1 MLGKSN
7 LRKVNFDLYPL
18 ANEQLFTELTS
29 EEASLIKG
37 GSVIEFTQIALLE
50 SQATNLCLYVNG
62 QEVWSAPIAGE
73 EVLRIDEGVNY
84 LGSAVAELYENC
96 GEQERGNL
104 VGYFDVPAAAVVSDT
119 KYLKGSES
127 EYLMNYRVF

>member
-1 MLGKSN
+1 MLAKSN
-7 LRKVNFDLYPL
+7 LRRVNFDHYPL
-18 ANEQLFTELTS
+18 DKQLFTELTS
-29 EEASLIKG
+29 EEASLIEG

-73 EVLRIDEGVNY
+73 EVLIIDKGVNY

-96 GEQERGNL
+96 GEGERGNL
-104 VGYFDVPAAAVVSDT
+104 VGYFDVPAAPVASDT
-119 KYLKGSES
+119 RYLSGNES